1 MRKVA
6 VVFGGKSS
14 ENEISVLT
22 GIFVMKVLEGSDF
35 SPVPVYVHT
44 DGEMYSSSK
53 LKELSTFQSGKIS
66 QQDRVI
72 FYGKTL
78 YRVQPQKGKMKKLT
92 DVDVALNCCHGGLG
106 EGGGVSAL
114 TALNGIPLASP
125 DLLSS
130 SVFMDKDVTK
140 TVMKGL
146 GVPTV
151 DYIRVGEKDYEK
163 RGAFLL
169 KSIERRL
176 KYPVVIKP
184 VHLGS
189 SIGIT
194 KAENEEEAKK
204 GIETGFELDD
214 RLIIEKYLADKT
226 DVNCAAYSV
235 DGEIFV
241 SEPQTAFGDGIYSF
255 EEKYIKRK
263 KDVGVRAAQGQENA
277 QTIGDGCALS
287 VEIVE
292 KIRSYTKT
300 IYKRLNMQGVVRM
313 DYLVSDKQVYLCEV
327 NTVPGSLA
335 YYLFCD
341 RIIEARAFFCD
352 LLCDALARV
361 KDAKHIVTTGILQ
374 GVEWRRK

>member
-6 VVFGGKSS
+6 VIFGGKSN
-14 ENEISVLT
+14 ENEISILS
-22 GIFVMKVLEGSDF
+22 GIFVMKVLEGSEF
-35 SPVPVYVHT
+35 TPVPVYIHT

-53 LKELSTFQSGKIS
+53 MRELSTFQSGKIS
-66 QQDRVI
+66 PHDKVI
-72 FYGKTL
+72 FYGKAL
-78 YRVQPQKGKMKKLT
+78 YRLQPQKGKIKKLT

-114 TALNGIPLASP
+114 TALNGIPFASP
-125 DLLSS
+125 DILSS
-130 SVFMDKDVTK
+130 AVFMDKDVTK

-146 GVPTV
+146 GVPV
-151 DYIRVGEKDYEK
+151 VEYIRVGEKEYEK

-169 KSIERRL
+169 KSIQRRL

-204 GIETGFELDD
+204 GIETGFALDD
-214 RLIIEKYLADKT
+214 RLIIEKYLTEKT
-226 DVNCAAYSV
+226 DVNCAAYSLN
-235 DGEIFV
+235 GEIFV
-241 SEPQTAFGDGIYSF
+241 SEPQTAFGGGIYSF

-263 KDVGVRAAQGQENA
+263 KDGGAPAAQGQENG
-277 QTIGDGCALS
+277 QTAGDGGALS
-287 VEIVE
+287 AEIAD

-300 IYKRLNMQGVVRM
+300 VYKRLNMQGVVRM
-313 DYLVSDKQVYLCEV
+313 DYLISGKQVYLCEV

-341 RIIEARAFFCD
+341 RIIEARAFFCE
-352 LLCDALARV
+352 LLCDALARA
-361 KDAKHIVTTGILQ
+361 KGAKHILTTGILQ